1 MEYLNKFRSTVSSAA
16 AQVQSASR
24 NYLPGNPIFR
34 EYEVQEQVASAGPG
48 NCWKIFQGT
57 KLSTKQTVSVWL
69 FEKKQIEK
77 WPRVE
82 REAFPDI
89 MKRGVHQLTRLRHPR
104 LLIVEHALEESRDS
118 FAFCTEEVYTSLAN
132 VMGSTENLDT
142 RPKYL
147 DNFKFTDIEC
157 SHGLFQLCEALC
169 FLQNDVK
176 LLHANICPTSVVVN
190 SRGAWKLSG
199 FEFCVSGLCDP
210 GSSEVTYQ
218 ITEFDKTIM
227 PVMLPSAHYSAPE
240 LLNSSKCDTRADVFS
255 LAMLVCTIFNNYKP
269 VSRSGVYDKLNAN
282 ATEIPSNWL
291 TNVPSLFV
299 PDLKRCLSQNPL
311 NRLEA
316 NQLTRI
322 AYFDDPRI
330 KTLNYLESLIQMENS
345 QKIQFFKGLPQILDR
360 FPNRPL
366 LQKVFP
372 FLQFD
377 NLELVP
383 FLLPSVFYISEKVD
397 NEDFAKVVFPRIS
410 PLFKVQQ
417 PYQIILMLLQKMT
430 LLLEKSPKSE
440 IRDHVLP
447 MVFNAICNENP
458 RIQELCLQIVPMIG
472 MLVDRDAMKT
482 QLLPR
487 LLKLAI
493 DGSVLSIR
501 VMTLL
506 CLGKLLP
513 TLEPW
518 MVSDQVLPAM
528 PKINSREPSILMA
541 ILGIYKLAH
550 ENEKFG
556 ISREQ
561 CAKSILPF
569 LISTCVENTLN
580 VNQFE
585 QYMAMIRALMHKVE
599 TEQRSRLSQ
608 LSAGQET
615 ERNTH
620 DFTEIFNQPSTSS
633 NNGEL
638 NNLTNMFGNL
648 DSGQSSTTQNT
659 LPSRNQ
665 PAKPMAAANPWS
677 PTTQPPSSSFATSAF
692 QPSNP
697 SNETLD
703 ISQFFDSPTSKP
715 QSMNQNLFQS
725 TALPK
730 PPTALNPVNRLMGS
744 GQIRNDP
751 FADLLSFN
759 GPSKPPAKTNFANFP
774 QAPVQQKKLENPLD
788 FLQ

>member
-89 MKRGVHQLTRLRHPR
+89 VKRGVHQLTRLRHPR

-132 VMGSTENLDT
+132 VMGSTENLDA

-147 DNFKFTDIEC
+147 DNLKFTDIEC
-157 SHGLFQLCEALC
+157 SHGLFQLSEALC

-176 LLHANICPTSVVVN
+176 LLHANICPTSVLVN

-218 ITEFDKTIM
+218 TTEFDKTIM

-255 LAMLVCTIFNNYKP
+255 LAMLACTIFNNYKP
-269 VSRSGVYDKLNAN
+269 VSKSGVFDKLN
-282 ATEIPSNWL
+282 
-291 TNVPSLFV
+291 
-299 PDLKRCLSQNPL
+299 
-311 NRLEA
+311 
-316 NQLTRI
+316 I
-322 AYFDDPRI
+322 AYFDDPKI

-397 NEDFAKVVFPRIS
+397 NDDFAKVIFPRIS

-458 RIQELCLQIVPMIG
+458 RIQ
-472 MLVDRDAMKT
+472 
-482 QLLPR
+482 
-487 LLKLAI
+487 
-493 DGSVLSIR
+493 IR

-518 MVSDQVLPAM
+518 MVNDQVLPAM
-528 PKINSREPSILMA
+528 PRINSREPSILMA

-556 ISREQ
+556 LGREQ

-585 QYMAMIRALMHKVE
+585 QYMTMIRALMHKVE

-633 NNGEL
+633 DNGDL

-648 DSGQSSTTQNT
+648 DSDKSSTTQNT
-659 LPSRNQ
+659 LPSRDQ
-665 PAKPMAAANPWS
+665 PAKSMAAANPWS
-677 PTTQPPSSSFATSAF
+677 PTTQPPSSSFTTSAF
-692 QPSNP
+692 RPSNP
-697 SNETLD
+697 LTGTLD
-703 ISQFFDSPTSKP
+703 ISQFFESPTSKSQP
-715 QSMNQNLFQS
+715 TNHNLFQS
-725 TALPK
+725 AALPK
-730 PPTALNPVNRLMGS
+730 PPTASNPVNRPMGS
-744 GQIRNDP
+744 GQVSNDP

-759 GPSKPPAKTNFANFP
+759 GPSKPPATSNFANFP
-774 QAPVQQKKLENPLD
+774 QPPVQQKKLEDPLD